1 MKYLL
6 LLALA
11 LTLFSCKTPQ
21 SIQSTSETFRFVERQ
36 VRDTILPGF
45 SVQTELSLPKFL
57 ERRIYDTLKI
67 VDPNTKGELLLW
79 KNKYGELEAECN
91 SQDRTITKLQE
102 SIREQHSMEATTLIH
117 ADTRSW
123 WQKLIA
129 WVPWYIFLLIGFMTG
144 LVLRVRLF

>member
-11 LTLFSCKTPQ
+11 LALISCKTPKT
-21 SIQSTSETFRFVERQ
+21 IQTNQETIRFVERQ

-91 SQDRTITKLQE
+91 GQNRTITKLQE
-102 SIREQHSMEATTLIH
+102 SIREQHSMESTTLVH

-123 WQKLIA
+123 WQKLIS
-129 WVPWYIFLLIGFMTG
+129 WVPWYVILLIGFVAG